1 MLALVAH
8 RESATNCALASAAP
22 AGRGAVLSPADALA
36 RLRPGD
42 VAIGRLDVRP
52 TLDGVERGLWA
63 LGALE
68 ERGVT
73 VLNPP
78 SALLTAHDKPL
89 TARALG
95 CAGLPHPRTRRVRP
109 GEGVDAETPVV
120 VKPRFGSWGTD
131 VVLCTDPA
139 ELEHTLDSLWDRPWA
154 GQGALVQDLV
164 EPAGYDLR
172 IVVAGG
178 VVVGA
183 VRRHAAP
190 GEWRTNVA
198 LGGRREPVEP
208 PPDACVLAVAAA
220 SAAGVDL
227 VGVDLIPSPDGW
239 VVLELNG
246 AVDFTRAYAR
256 ARDVF
261 SAAVESL
268 LDAAAPAAD
277 AVVALG

>member
-8 RESATNCALASAAP
+8 RESATNRALAAAVP
-22 AGRGAVLSPADALA
+22 GRQGVILTPTEALA
-36 RLRPGD
+36 RLEPGD
-42 VAIGRLDVRP
+42 VALGRLDVRP

-63 LGALE
+63 LGALA

-78 SALLTAHDKPL
+78 SALLTAHDKLL
-89 TARALG
+89 TARALVR
-95 CAGLPHPRTRRVRP
+95 AGLPHPRTRLVLP
-109 GEGVDAETPVV
+109 GETVEAEAPVV

-131 VVLCTDPA
+131 VVLCRDQQ
-139 ELEHTLDSLWDRPWA
+139 ELDATLAGLWDRAWA

-164 EPAGYDLR
+164 APQAYDLR
-172 IVVAGG
+172 LVVACG
-178 VVVGA
+178 VVVGS

-198 LGGRREPVEP
+198 LGGRREPVEA
-208 PPDACVLAVAAA
+208 PPDASALAVAAA
-220 SAAGVDL
+220 AAADADL
-227 VGVDLIPSPDGW
+227 VGVDLLPTGDGW

-256 ARDVF
+256 AHDVF
-261 SAAVESL
+261 
-268 LDAAAPAAD
+268 AAAAASMLEAATAPAR
-277 AVVALG
+277 AVVALA